1 MRNLASKIVLMTVG
15 VALLIGFVTGFF
27 MSSLLLQ
34 QSREGLQLY
43 EKSLRQ
49 GFDRLIKYEVQT
61 VHSMLE
67 TIKQMEEEGRFEQD
81 EAKKLAADITRE

>member
-27 MSSLLLQ
+27 MSTLLLQ

-43 EKSLRQ
+43 EKSLRE
-49 GFDRLIKYEVQT
+49 GFDAI
-61 VHSMLE
+61 S
-67 TIKQMEEEGRFEQD
+67 
-81 EAKKLAADITRE
+81 

>member
-61 VHSMLE
+61 VH
-67 TIKQMEEEGRFEQD
+67 
-81 EAKKLAADITRE
+81 